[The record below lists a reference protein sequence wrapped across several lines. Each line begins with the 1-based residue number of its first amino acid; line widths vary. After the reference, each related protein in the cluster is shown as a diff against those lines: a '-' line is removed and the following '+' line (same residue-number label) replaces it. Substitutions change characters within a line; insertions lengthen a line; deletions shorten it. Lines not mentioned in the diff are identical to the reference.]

1 MTSVTHSS
9 ASISLSVIAHLND
22 KLTRVHLNNSIRSH
36 EDAYQALHPR
46 TMLESKGLDF
56 GLFVSE
62 FEMVLSGNIESYMSR
77 RASRPKEQSKAD
89 GWFYF
94 PEFKAVAQEYIRIKY
109 DPKALKAFTEA
120 RTRAV
125 RDNLEF
131 RARRGKWNAVQEGKG
146 RLRKVLQERREGEF
160 LAIFR
165 RHLPEYDERNPLHPP
180 DEVVLREVEG
190 LGNFLMEQ
198 DGVIPVTSERMRKIS
213 RSLVAHC
220 EAFNRKIRRMMV
232 VISKR
237 VPMDKPFTMTDDEC
251 CEYLGRATT
260 IFLTV
265 AAREQTWHTYQ
276 SFTFKMRRVREK
288 NALFGMLDEFYVNED
303 YSERIGTLLECMD
316 LPRTATLDAAMAR
329 QAEWKMVCRCRST
342 GFRQPGSFFDLV
354 SHSANGEEFCGHAY
368 IGTRQDT

>member
-1 MTSVTHSS
+1 MLGSVTSVTRSS
-9 ASISLSVIAHLND
+9 ASISPLAITHLDKLTRAHLND
-22 KLTRVHLNNSIRSH
+22 SIRNH
-36 EDAYQALHPR
+36 DDAYQALHPR
-46 TMLESKGLDF
+46 AMVESKGLDF

-62 FEMVLSGNIESYMSR
+62 FEMVLFGNLESYMSR

-94 PEFKAVAQEYIRIKY
+94 PEFKAIIEEYTRVKH
-109 DPKALKAFTEA
+109 DPEALKAFTEA

-125 RDNLEF
+125 RENLEF
-131 RARRGKWNAVQEGKG
+131 RARRGKWMAAQEVRG
-146 RLRKVLQERREGEF
+146 RLRKALQERRESEF

-165 RHLPEYDERNPLHPP
+165 RHLPEYSEQNPLHPP

-190 LGNFLMEQ
+190 LTDFLMEQ
-198 DGVIPVTSERMRKIS
+198 DGTIPVTSERVKKIS

-237 VPMDKPFTMTDDEC
+237 IPIDKPFTMTDDEC
-251 CEYLGRATT
+251 YEYLGRATT

-265 AAREQTWHTYQ
+265 NAREQTWHTYQ

-288 NALFGMLDEFYVNED
+288 KALFGMLDEFYVNEE
-303 YSERIGTLLECMD
+303 YSERVGTLLECMG
-316 LPRTATLDAAMAR
+316 LPRMATFGAAMAK
-329 QAEWKMVCRCRST
+329 QADLKIFCRCKNT
-342 GFRQPGSFFDLV
+342 GFVQPGSFFELV
-354 SHSANGEEFCGHAY
+354 SHSARRGGVPWSCLPWG
-368 IGTRQDT
+368 